1 MIQTILPIFP
11 EGATNIT
18 SALYFECRDSIV
30 SYFHGGIPVFRHKKD
45 DIQTFKMIISQFYVN
60 GHAKQSDLSKAFGI
74 TKISLKR
81 SVKIYKEK
89 GCAGFYEGKKTR
101 GAAVLTPDVLERIQ
115 KKLDNG
121 ESIPSI
127 AAEMELKQDTL
138 RKAVY
143 AGRLKKKPRKCGA

>member
-1 MIQTILPIFP
+1 MVQTILPIFP
-11 EGATNIT
+11 KGATNIT
-18 SALYFECRDSIV
+18 SELYFECRDNIV
-30 SYFHGGIPVFRHKKD
+30 TYFHGGIPVFCHEKD

-60 GHAKQSDLSKAFGI
+60 GHAKQSHLAKAFGI

-101 GAAVLTPDVLERIQ
+101 GAEVLTTDVLEQVQQR
-115 KKLDNG
+115 LDNN

-127 AAEMELKQDTL
+127 ATEMGLKQDTL

-143 AGRLKKKPRKCGA
+143 AGRLKKKPRRNAT